1 MVLAIDEDRA
11 HRQLRRLERAER
23 PLDVRQALV
32 GLDRLGSP
40 QGGALQARPDD
51 VYAVQLRLRVDLVL
65 LPRPADLGVGHLDG
79 EVLIHFFAADVAP
92 HPPVDRLL
100 GALVSQTGVE
110 TDQQALAGKVR
121 AADLGDPVGLQLAR
135 RQRGPPGALR
145 VRLRLPQQL
154 ADGVRLQGRDPGQA
168 GWLEAEALLDLLHLH
183 PDRARI
189 RRVAGE
195 HIYGHGTAVGRAEQA
210 ADDLLLALLAV
221 PVVAERGQWRTAPL
235 QIAGR
240 DIVEQQGGALEMPS
254 GEALLDPRLPP
265 QQPVEHVEHFV
276 AADGTE
282 AEQGTE
288 AAGGGLRGQAA
299 SGGELGAGLEY
310 AGDYGGEGEVTP
322 AAAGALQEAL
332 EAKLSA
338 DAEDGADMAMGQGA
352 ADAEGLLAGAI
363 DLAAAEHG
371 ADAVDDLGGQ
381 FGEVGEGGAA
391 DALAVALGLAEEDG
405 GGGLLRL
412 GMTSTW

>member
-1 MVLAIDEDRA
+1 MLSSCASALI
-11 HRQLRRLERAER
+11 LSCF
-23 PLDVRQALV
+23 LDQRISSSVTSMAKCL
-32 GLDRLGSP
+32 STF
-40 QGGALQARPDD
+40 
-51 VYAVQLRLRVDLVL
+51 LRL
-65 LPRPADLGVGHLDG
+65 
-79 EVLIHFFAADVAP
+79 
-92 HPPVDRLL
+92 
-100 GALVSQTGVE
+100 T
-110 TDQQALAGKVR
+110 
-121 AADLGDPVGLQLAR
+121 
-135 RQRGPPGALR
+135 LR
-145 VRLRLPQQL
+145 
-154 ADGVRLQGRDPGQA
+154 
-168 GWLEAEALLDLLHLH
+168 

-210 ADDLLLALLAV
+210 EDDLLLAV
-221 PVVAERGQWRTAPL
+221 PVVAERGQRRTAPL

-265 QQPVEHVEHFV
+265 QQPVEHAEHFV

-299 SGGELGAGLEY
+299 SGGELGAGLEH

-332 EAKLSA
+332 EAELTA
-338 DAEDGADMAMGQGA
+338 NAEDGGDMAMGQGA

-371 ADAVDDLGGQ
+371 ADAVDDLGGGQ

-405 GGGLLRL
+405 GAVAVGDDVAVVGHGARPLTWKQYRTRL
-412 GMTSTW
+412 YCISSMIKDYHALSTWQ

>member
-1 MVLAIDEDRA
+1 MTYMPSSCASALILSCFLDQRISSSVTSMAKCLSTFLRLTS
-11 HRQLRRLERAER
+11 RPTRRLIASWPRSRGCGER
-23 PLDVRQALV
+23 
-32 GLDRLGSP
+32 
-40 QGGALQARPDD
+40 
-51 VYAVQLRLRVDLVL
+51 
-65 LPRPADLGVGHLDG
+65 
-79 EVLIHFFAADVAP
+79 
-92 HPPVDRLL
+92 
-100 GALVSQTGVE
+100 T
-110 TDQQALAGKVR
+110 
-121 AADLGDPVGLQLAR
+121 AR
-135 RQRGPPGALR
+135 RSEHAAVAHQR
-145 VRLRLPQQL
+145 
-154 ADGVRLQGRDPGQA
+154 DG
-168 GWLEAEALLDLLHLH
+168 LEAEALLDLLHLH

-221 PVVAERGQWRTAPL
+221 PVVAERGQWGTESL

-322 AAAGALQEAL
+322 AAAAALQEAL
-332 EAKLSA
+332 EAKLTA
-338 DAEDGADMAMGQGA
+338 DAEDGGDMAMGQGA

-405 GGGLLRL
+405 GGAVAVGDDVDVVGHGARPI
-412 GMTSTW
+412 TWKQYRTQLYCVKHK

>member
-1 MVLAIDEDRA
+1 M
-11 HRQLRRLERAER
+11 
-23 PLDVRQALV
+23 
-32 GLDRLGSP
+32 
-40 QGGALQARPDD
+40 
-51 VYAVQLRLRVDLVL
+51 
-65 LPRPADLGVGHLDG
+65 
-79 EVLIHFFAADVAP
+79 
-92 HPPVDRLL
+92 
-100 GALVSQTGVE
+100 
-110 TDQQALAGKVR
+110 
-121 AADLGDPVGLQLAR
+121 
-135 RQRGPPGALR
+135 
-145 VRLRLPQQL
+145 
-154 ADGVRLQGRDPGQA
+154 
-168 GWLEAEALLDLLHLH
+168 H

-221 PVVAERGQWRTAPL
+221 AVVAERGQWRTAPL

-299 SGGELGAGLEY
+299 SGGELGAGLEH

-332 EAKLSA
+332 EAKLT
-338 DAEDGADMAMGQGA
+338 
-352 ADAEGLLAGAI
+352 
-363 DLAAAEHG
+363 

-405 GGGLLRL
+405 GGAVAVGDDVDVVGHGARPLTWKQYRTQLYCVSSINKDYYALR
-412 GMTSTW
+412 TWQ

>member
-1 MVLAIDEDRA
+1 MCGSTIVARKPIPSYHRKSGLGCQGVFPGDSENAVSAFESIHWRSAKKSEFRLRYFSAID
-11 HRQLRRLERAER
+11 
-23 PLDVRQALV
+23 P
-32 GLDRLGSP
+32 
-40 QGGALQARPDD
+40 
-51 VYAVQLRLRVDLVL
+51 
-65 LPRPADLGVGHLDG
+65 
-79 EVLIHFFAADVAP
+79 
-92 HPPVDRLL
+92 
-100 GALVSQTGVE
+100 
-110 TDQQALAGKVR
+110 
-121 AADLGDPVGLQLAR
+121 
-135 RQRGPPGALR
+135 
-145 VRLRLPQQL
+145 
-154 ADGVRLQGRDPGQA
+154 
-168 GWLEAEALLDLLHLH
+168 
-183 PDRARI
+183 
-189 RRVAGE
+189 
-195 HIYGHGTAVGRAEQA
+195 
-210 ADDLLLALLAV
+210 

-282 AEQGTE
+282 AEQGTV
-288 AAGGGLRGQAA
+288 AAGGGLRGQAV
-299 SGGELGAGLEY
+299 SGGELGAGLEH

-332 EAKLSA
+332 EAKLTA
-338 DAEDGADMAMGQGA
+338 DAEDGGDMAMGQGA

-391 DALAVALGLAEEDG
+391 DVLAVALGLAEEDG
-405 GGGLLRL
+405 GGAVAVGDDVDVVGHGARPFTWKQHRTQSYCVSSINKDYYALRTWQQISSLQSGLWSGKPRYSNDLVDGARA
-412 GMTSTW
+412 

>member
-65 LPRPADLGVGHLDG
+65 LPRPADLVVGHLDG

-100 GALVSQTGVE
+100 AALVSQTGVE
-110 TDQQALAGKVR
+110 ADQQALAGKVR
-121 AADLGDPVGLQLAR
+121 AADLGDPVG
-135 RQRGPPGALR
+135 
-145 VRLRLPQQL
+145 
-154 ADGVRLQGRDPGQA
+154 
-168 GWLEAEALLDLLHLH
+168 
-183 PDRARI
+183 
-189 RRVAGE
+189 
-195 HIYGHGTAVGRAEQA
+195 RAEQA
-210 ADDLLLALLAV
+210 EDDLLLALLAV

-235 QIAGR
+235 QITGR

-254 GEALLDPRLPP
+254 GEALLDPRWPP

-299 SGGELGAGLEY
+299 SGGELGAGLEH
-310 AGDYGGEGEVTP
+310 AGDYGGEGKVTP

-332 EAKLSA
+332 EAKLTPDA
-338 DAEDGADMAMGQGA
+338 DDGGDMAMGQGA

-405 GGGLLRL
+405 GGAVAVGDDVDVVGHGARPLTWKQYRTQLYCVSSINEDYYALR
-412 GMTSTW
+412 TWQQISSLQSDLWSGKPRYSNDLVDGARA

>member
-1 MVLAIDEDRA
+1 MR
-11 HRQLRRLERAER
+11 
-23 PLDVRQALV
+23 
-32 GLDRLGSP
+32 
-40 QGGALQARPDD
+40 
-51 VYAVQLRLRVDLVL
+51 
-65 LPRPADLGVGHLDG
+65 
-79 EVLIHFFAADVAP
+79 
-92 HPPVDRLL
+92 
-100 GALVSQTGVE
+100 
-110 TDQQALAGKVR
+110 
-121 AADLGDPVGLQLAR
+121 
-135 RQRGPPGALR
+135 
-145 VRLRLPQQL
+145 
-154 ADGVRLQGRDPGQA
+154 
-168 GWLEAEALLDLLHLH
+168 

-210 ADDLLLALLAV
+210 EDDLLLALLAV

-405 GGGLLRL
+405 GGLLRL